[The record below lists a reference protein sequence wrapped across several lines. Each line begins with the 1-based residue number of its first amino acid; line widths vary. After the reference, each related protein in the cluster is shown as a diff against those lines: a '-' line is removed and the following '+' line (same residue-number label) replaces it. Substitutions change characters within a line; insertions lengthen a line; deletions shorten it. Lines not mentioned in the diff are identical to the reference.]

1 MNRTKHGTERGEFE
15 IRNQKSE
22 GFEAGVSEWIPE
34 AVRLRRTK
42 HFEFLISNFEFFQRL
57 P

>member
-1 MNRTKHGTERGEFE
+1 LTLMKFE

-22 GFEAGVSEWIPE
+22 GLE
-34 AVRLRRTK
+34 AVAFGWNTAAACLRRAK
-42 HFEFLISNFEFFQRL
+42 HFEFLISNFEFSFS